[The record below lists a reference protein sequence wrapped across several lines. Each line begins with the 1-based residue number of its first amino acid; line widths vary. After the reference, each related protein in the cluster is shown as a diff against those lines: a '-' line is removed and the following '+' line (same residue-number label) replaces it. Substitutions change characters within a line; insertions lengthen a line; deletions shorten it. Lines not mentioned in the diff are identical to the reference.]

1 MSVSIQSLHVM
12 RFPGMGSLK
21 STQEREERQQKCAS
35 QVDFFEKQKENL
47 KNMKCTSLEDIER
60 KLEMF
65 HSYEDQIA
73 EAKKQYNN
81 SQMSHVLDE
90 AREIGEK
97 IAEAADKTAPK
108 TPEER
113 EKERVEE
120 ALGTEEENKGVLSEI
135 MDEVTEAADELQE
148 ELEEQ
153 LEEEQLEEAA
163 EQEIEAGLQDESQTE
178 ILQENDVQSADETVV
193 GSQKVQNAETLTDLT
208 LAEAVEQRIEQDML
222 EKELIQKQQKIVQR
236 QYPHIDFRL

>member
-1 MSVSIQSLHVM
+1 
-12 RFPGMGSLK
+12 
-21 STQEREERQQKCAS
+21 
-35 QVDFFEKQKENL
+35 
-47 KNMKCTSLEDIER
+47 
-60 KLEMF
+60 
-65 HSYEDQIA
+65 
-73 EAKKQYNN
+73 
-81 SQMSHVLDE
+81 
-90 AREIGEK
+90 
-97 IAEAADKTAPK
+97 
-108 TPEER
+108 
-113 EKERVEE
+113 
-120 ALGTEEENKGVLSEI
+120 